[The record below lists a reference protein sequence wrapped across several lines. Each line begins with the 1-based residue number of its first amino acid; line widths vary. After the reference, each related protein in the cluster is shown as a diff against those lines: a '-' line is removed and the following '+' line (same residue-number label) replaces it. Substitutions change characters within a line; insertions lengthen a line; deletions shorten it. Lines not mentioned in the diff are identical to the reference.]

1 MFYKQFEIL
10 CNKIGTTPTRFTKEI
25 LGLSSS
31 KITAWKNGSIPKY
44 EILQAIANYF
54 NVTVG
59 YLFDGDKKI
68 SSSSELTENEQELLS
83 IFAKLTP
90 EQQLK
95 LIGRAEAMAE
105 QNDSEA
111 IKKDKVS

>member
-1 MFYKQFEIL
+1 M
-10 CNKIGTTPTRFTKEI
+10 
-25 LGLSSS
+25 SSS

-90 EQQLK
+90 EQQNR
-95 LIGRAEAMAE
+95 LIGRAEAWAE